1 MNGRVQVKVIK
12 GFDWTTTQEL
22 RILHTSS
29 GIEIGEYGGGDEEN
43 ERNSGSQ
50 NMVWRNKVIY

>member
-1 MNGRVQVKVIK
+1 MCGWNFSSFVIK
-12 GFDWTTTQEL
+12 SDHEHVL